1 MGTYHGISIGQY
13 LDTQCISMMKCPKF
27 FSLSRYYNDANM
39 VEEKITD
46 LGGTTS
52 VPDAD
57 GWSKLSLDITLPLD
71 WADYKSIFLYVKADS
86 TSNLWLD
93 NFSLKHEDYDMDAS
107 LAPTNKPSMHPPS
120 THEKFYSKQ
129 ELKDAVNLLTDFI
142 DSQNDENSLSYY
154 YYD

>member
-1 MGTYHGISIGQY
+1 MGSTMYWNFLSGADGADGIEVKEGGLASDFFIANTYHGISMGQY
-13 LDTQCISMMKCPKF
+13 LDTQCISMMKGTNYSNECPKF
-27 FSLSRYYNDANM
+27 FTLSRYCNDANM

-93 NFSLKHEDYDMDAS
+93 NFSLKS
-107 LAPTNKPSMHPPS
+107 
-120 THEKFYSKQ
+120 
-129 ELKDAVNLLTDFI
+129 V
-142 DSQNDENSLSYY
+142 
-154 YYD
+154 